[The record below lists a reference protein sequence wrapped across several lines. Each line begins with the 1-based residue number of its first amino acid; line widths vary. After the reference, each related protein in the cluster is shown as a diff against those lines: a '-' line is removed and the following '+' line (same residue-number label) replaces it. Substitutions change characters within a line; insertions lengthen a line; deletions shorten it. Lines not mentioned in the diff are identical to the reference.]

1 LPAKNSIWEL
11 SLYSQGSI
19 DLHYKY
25 IDPFNYYLYKPE
37 THELFAISL
46 KSLHDDQ
53 LSLSP
58 LCLEKHYH
66 NWSRQFKTWPAFN
79 EKELV
84 WNPYIML
91 LLFTFVSF
99 NYFQS
104 SNEARFQLSFKLQRN
119 KQTFIVSERVLRH
132 IYQFKLHNAL
142 CIIEGKVKT

>member
-1 LPAKNSIWEL
+1 MTWSLNGHFFFATEIVWKKFGHIIFYIFASKKSICEL

-66 NWSRQFKTWPAFN
+66 NWSGQFKTWPAFN

-104 SNEARFQLSFKLQRN
+104 SNEARFQLSFKL
-119 KQTFIVSERVLRH
+119 
-132 IYQFKLHNAL
+132 
-142 CIIEGKVKT
+142 

>member
-1 LPAKNSIWEL
+1 MIHDMILKWSCFFGYRNSLKKIWSYNFVHFCQQKKKKNLWEL

-66 NWSRQFKTWPAFN
+66 NWSGQFKTWLAFN

-104 SNEARFQLSFKLQRN
+104 SNEARFQLSFKL
-119 KQTFIVSERVLRH
+119 
-132 IYQFKLHNAL
+132 
-142 CIIEGKVKT
+142 

>member
-1 LPAKNSIWEL
+1 MTWSLNGHFFFATEIVWKKFGHIIFYIFASKKSIWEL

-66 NWSRQFKTWPAFN
+66 NWSGQFKTWPAFN

-91 LLFTFVSF
+91 LLFTSVSF

-104 SNEARFQLSFKLQRN
+104 WNEARFQLSFKL
-119 KQTFIVSERVLRH
+119 
-132 IYQFKLHNAL
+132 
-142 CIIEGKVKT
+142 